1 MDNHIE
7 NQVDLTGLVEFVS
20 QAEDEHRILLV
31 TDDGSRLL
39 VVVVADADG
48 LPEQGQRVR
57 VQGRLVSRCLRRPLP
72 QALARLLH
80 QARAEEVT
88 PDVRALLRKHRLDNR
103 HVPDH
108 VVVIEAS
115 EVIVMD
121 GG

>member
-1 MDNHIE
+1 MDNIE

-20 QAEDEHRILLV
+20 QAEDEHRILRV
-31 TDDGSRLL
+31 MDDGSHLL

-48 LPEQGQRVR
+48 LPERGQRVR
-57 VQGRLVSRCLRRPLP
+57 VQGRLGSRCLRKPLP

-80 QARAEEVT
+80 RAGAGEVT
-88 PDVRALLRKHRLDNR
+88 PDVQALLRKHRLDSR

-108 VVVIEAS
+108 VVVIETS
-115 EVIVMD
+115 EVIGMD

>member
-1 MDNHIE
+1 ME

-20 QAEDEHRILLV
+20 QAKDERRILLV
-31 TDDGSRLL
+31 TDNGSRLL
-39 VVVVADADG
+39 IVVVADADG

-57 VQGRLVSRCLRRPLP
+57 GQGRLVSRCLRRPLP

-80 QARAEEVT
+80 RAGAGEVT

>member
-1 MDNHIE
+1 MDNIE

-20 QAEDEHRILLV
+20 QAKDEHRILLI

-48 LPEQGQRVR
+48 LPERGQRVR
-57 VQGRLVSRCLRRPLP
+57 VQGRLGSRCLRKPLA

-80 QARAEEVT
+80 RARAGEVA
-88 PDVRALLRKHRLDNR
+88 PDVRALLRKHHLDNR